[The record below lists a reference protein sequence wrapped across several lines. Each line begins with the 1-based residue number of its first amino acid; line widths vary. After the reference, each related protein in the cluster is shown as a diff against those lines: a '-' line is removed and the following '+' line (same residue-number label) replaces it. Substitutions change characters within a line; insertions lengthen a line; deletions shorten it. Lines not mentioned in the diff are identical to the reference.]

1 MEIIYS
7 VCEDSDINR
16 EQDILNQMYV
26 QRDVYSEEERLIQS
40 QKLDRLM
47 NEKNKTFV

>member
-1 MEIIYS
+1 MEIIFS
-7 VCEDSDINR
+7 VCEDLDINR
-16 EQDILNQMYV
+16 EQDILNYMYV
-26 QRDVYSEEERLIQS
+26 RRDIYSEEERLIQS